1 MSMWKK
7 MLISA
12 LAFSIVAGGATSA
25 FAAKPDWAGKPAWEK
40 DNKKDKDDR
49 DDDDKDDDDDIRG
62 IHIEVNGRIVLL
74 TFDDVESESAWALQY
89 IAELVKRGVFTGYED
104 GTFRPNQ
111 KVTRIEAITAAV
123 RQMGL
128 RAQAESSA
136 EMSTELNFKDA
147 DKIEKKYPWAVGYV
161 AVAAENDLFLETETE
176 VKPEQPAD
184 RLWATILLVK
194 ALGLENEAK
203 AKMNASLTFKDK
215 NEIPAGAVGYVAVA
229 LEKGL
234 ITGYDNNT
242 FRPNKPVTRAELAAI
257 LDRTGDQLPDSD
269 SGYAQVNGTFAGIV
283 DGKVTITANGATKA
297 YAVSQDVTVLRN
309 NAWAKLSD
317 LAVGD
322 KVTAVV
328 SNGLVIFLNVT
339 QSATVTD
346 GQKTGT
352 VTAVGANTLTLSKDG
367 QTTQYTVK
375 SDAVILRNN
384 ATVALSAVKVGDEAT
399 VVVSGGQI
407 VHVNVTKTAT
417 VTDGTKTGAVTAVGA
432 NTLTLVKDGQ
442 TTQYTVKS
450 DAIIVR
456 NGATVTLSAV
466 KVGDQVSVVVAGG
479 VVIHVNVTQP
489 IAESGQ
495 VSGVVTAVYG
505 STIDLTVNNTVV
517 SYPVEANATIVRN
530 GAVVSLSAVQPG
542 DGVSVVLA
550 SGKVLHL
557 TVTSP
562 VSDNNTGVYTVTGK
576 YQGHR
581 TENGKVVQI
590 SISTEQNN
598 SVVTRVYNVS
608 ADAVVNGNALTL
620 EKGVT
625 NVELVVANQLVTII
639 NIK

>member
-1 MSMWKK
+1 

-25 FAAKPDWAGKPAWEK
+25 FAAKPDWAGKPSSEK
-40 DNKKDKDDR
+40 NDKKDKNEQN
-49 DDDDKDDDDDIRG
+49 DDDDNDDDIRG
-62 IHIEVNGRIVLL
+62 IHIEVNGKVVLL

-128 RAQAESSA
+128 RAQAESAA
-136 EMSTELNFKDA
+136 EMATELNFKDA
-147 DKIEKKYPWAVGYV
+147 NKIEQKFPWAVGYV

-176 VKPEQPAD
+176 VKPDQPAD

-194 ALGLENEAK
+194 ALGLEKEAK
-203 AKMNASLTFKDK
+203 AKMNANLTFKDK

-257 LDRTGDQLPDSD
+257 LDRTGDQLPDEN

-309 NAWAKLSD
+309 NVWAKLTD
-317 LAVGD
+317 LAAGD

-328 SNGLVIFLNVT
+328 SNGLIIFLNVT
-339 QSATVTD
+339 QSATITD

-367 QTTQYTVK
+367 QTTRYTVK

-407 VHVNVTKTAT
+407 VHVNVTKIAT

-432 NTLTLVKDGQ
+432 NTLTLSKDGQ

-450 DAIIVR
+450 DAIVVR
-456 NGATVTLSAV
+456 NGTTAALSAV

-479 VVIHVNVTQP
+479 VVIHVNVTLP

-495 VSGVVTAVYG
+495 VNGVVTAVYG
-505 STIDLTVNNTVV
+505 NTIDLTVNNVVV
-517 SYPVEANATIVRN
+517 SYPVESNATIVRN
-530 GAVVSLSAVQPG
+530 GAVVALNAVQPG

-550 SGKVLHL
+550 NGKVLHL

-590 SISTEQNN
+590 SISIESNN
-598 SVVTRVYNVS
+598 SVVTRVYNVA

-620 EKGVT
+620 EKGKT
-625 NVELVVANQLVTII
+625 NVELIVANHLVTII
-639 NIK
+639 NIKQ

>member
-1 MSMWKK
+1 

-25 FAAKPDWAGKPAWEK
+25 FAAKPDWAGKPSSEK
-40 DNKKDKDDR
+40 NDKKDKNEQN
-49 DDDDKDDDDDIRG
+49 DDDDDDDDDNDDDIRG
-62 IHIEVNGRIVLL
+62 IHIEVNGKVVLL

-111 KVTRIEAITAAV
+111 KVTRIEAIAAAV

-128 RAQAESSA
+128 RAQAESAA
-136 EMSTELNFKDA
+136 EMATELNFKDA
-147 DKIEKKYPWAVGYV
+147 NKIEQKYPWAVGYV

-176 VKPEQPAD
+176 VKPDQPAD

-194 ALGLENEAK
+194 ALGLEKEAK
-203 AKMNASLTFKDK
+203 AKMNANLTFKDK

-257 LDRTGDQLPDSD
+257 LDRTGDQLPDEN

-309 NAWAKLSD
+309 NVWAKLTD
-317 LAVGD
+317 LAAGD

-328 SNGLVIFLNVT
+328 SNGLIIFLNVT

-367 QTTQYTVK
+367 QTTRYTVK

-407 VHVNVTKTAT
+407 VHVNVTKIAT
-417 VTDGTKTGAVTAVGA
+417 VTDGTKTGAVTAVGT
-432 NTLTLVKDGQ
+432 NTLTLSKDGQ

-450 DAIIVR
+450 DAIVVR
-456 NGATVTLSAV
+456 NGTTAALSAV

-495 VSGVVTAVYG
+495 VNGIVTSVYG
-505 STIDLTVNNTVV
+505 NTIDLTVNNVVV
-517 SYPVEANATIVRN
+517 SYPVESNATIVRN
-530 GAVVSLSAVQPG
+530 GAVVALNAVQPG

-550 SGKVLHL
+550 NGKVLHL

-590 SISTEQNN
+590 SISTESNN
-598 SVVTRVYNVS
+598 SVVTRVYNVA

-620 EKGVT
+620 EKGKT
-625 NVELVVANQLVTII
+625 NVELIVANHLVTII
-639 NIK
+639 NIKQ